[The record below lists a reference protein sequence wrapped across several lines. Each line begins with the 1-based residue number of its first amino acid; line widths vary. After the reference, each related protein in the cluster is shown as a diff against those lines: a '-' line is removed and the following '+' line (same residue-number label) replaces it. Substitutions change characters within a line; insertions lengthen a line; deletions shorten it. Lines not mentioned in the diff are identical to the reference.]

1 VEIAADAE
9 LRHCTSLARKIS
21 LDPPMIVWMVLDEV
35 DIGAE
40 FAER

>member
-1 VEIAADAE
+1 
-9 LRHCTSLARKIS
+9 LARKIS